1 MTRSNFALLSCLWSV
16 CVLESAF
23 AQDETTGT
31 IRGSVEDNSTKQN
44 RIDDVRVVMVDLN
57 GNQYETVTN
66 DYGDYVITGVS
77 PGRYLMS
84 LYKDGY
90 ETLKDKQ
97 VTAIAGG
104 DTYVPMNYVPMK
116 MTKKEP
122 SSLFTPWLLYI
133 FLGAVVPII
142 GIVVAVAT
150 RTDRSP
156 D

>member
-1 MTRSNFALLSCLWSV
+1 MSWR
-16 CVLESAF
+16 SAF

-44 RIDDVRVVMVDLN
+44 RIDDVRVVIVDLN

-90 ETLKDKQ
+90 ETLK
-97 VTAIAGG
+97 I
-104 DTYVPMNYVPMK
+104 NR
-116 MTKKEP
+116 
-122 SSLFTPWLLYI
+122 LRLL
-133 FLGAVVPII
+133 L
-142 GIVVAVAT
+142 VAT
-150 RTDRSP
+150 P
-156 D
+156 MCL